1 MSEYCGQCGAKL
13 DSNGYCQI
21 CRVTRQANI
30 PTPKEPAAWFSG
42 QYRKPVRETFWAR
55 EIRGEGIFLLILS
68 IIGFFIYV
76 FNGMEEMEGAE
87 WWLHLIIAFV
97 VFCFIWLSVARH
109 MINLQKAEDI
119 EAIRAMLEAQASKE

>member
-55 EIRGEGIFLLILS
+55 EIIGEGIFLLILS
-68 IIGFFIYV
+68 VIGFFIYV
-76 FNGMEEMEGAE
+76 FNSLDEMGGAQSGGCISS
-87 WWLHLIIAFV
+87 LRLLYFA
-97 VFCFIWLSVARH
+97 LSGSP
-109 MINLQKAEDI
+109 LPDT
-119 EAIRAMLEAQASKE
+119 